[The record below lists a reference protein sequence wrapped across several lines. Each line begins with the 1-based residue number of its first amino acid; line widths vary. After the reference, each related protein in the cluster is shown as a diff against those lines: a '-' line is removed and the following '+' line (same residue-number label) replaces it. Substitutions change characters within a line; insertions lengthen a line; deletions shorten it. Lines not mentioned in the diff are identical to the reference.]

1 MFVIPPI
8 DANLQQSVVALAKRM
23 EQVLFEVKRVIVG
36 QDHLLENVLIAL
48 LARGH
53 LLVEGMPGLAK
64 TLTVNTLAQALQAQ
78 FKRIQF
84 TPDLMPADL
93 IGSRIFH
100 PRDAVFQTLLGPV
113 FANLLLAD
121 EINRAPPKV
130 QSALLEAM
138 QEGQVTIAGQSHA
151 LPKPFVVMAT
161 QNPIETEGTYPL
173 PEAQVDRFMMKI
185 IIDYPNADEEF
196 VVVQRVIGPKQQV
209 QPVITHDELLQMQ
222 SVCKQVYVDPSLIR
236 YAVSLS
242 AATRDPGRFGLEA
255 LAPLL
260 MHGASPRASIWM
272 IEAARAL
279 AALRGRAYV
288 LPEDL
293 STVAPDV
300 LRHRISLSDEA
311 IATQVGTAHILKQL
325 LAAVAAPVKPLGA

>member
-1 MFVIPPI
+1 
-8 DANLQQSVVALAKRM
+8 M

-36 QDHLLENVLIAL
+36 QDRLLERVLIAL

-64 TLTVNTLAQALQAQ
+64 TLTVNTLAQVLQAQ

-100 PRDAVFQTLLGPV
+100 PRDAAFQTLLGPV

-138 QEGQVTIAGQSHA
+138 QEGQVTIAGQSHP

-196 VVVQRVIGPKQQV
+196 VVVQRVIGAPQQA
-209 QPVITHDELLQMQ
+209 QPVISHDELLHMQ
-222 SVCKQVYVDPSLIR
+222 SLCKHVYVDPSLIR

-242 AATRDPGRFGLEA
+242 AASRHPGSFGLA
-255 LAPLL
+255 TLGPML

-279 AALRGRAYV
+279 AALRARAYV
-288 LPEDL
+288 LPEDVIA
-293 STVAPDV
+293 VAPDV

-311 IATQVGTAHILKQL
+311 LASQVDTEQLLKQFI
-325 LAAVAAPVKPLGA
+325 AAVPAPVKPLGS

>member
-209 QPVITHDELLQMQ
+209 QPVITHDELLQIQ

-293 STVAPDV
+293 SAVAPDV

>member
-1 MFVIPPI
+1 MLEIPSI
-8 DANLQQSVVALAKRM
+8 DLSLQQNIATLARRM

-36 QDHLLENVLIAL
+36 QDRLLERVLIAL

-64 TLTVNTLAQALQAQ
+64 TLTINTLAQVLQVQ

-93 IGSRIFH
+93 IGSRVFH

-293 STVAPDV
+293 SAVAPDV

>member
-36 QDHLLENVLIAL
+36 QDRLLENVLIAL

-93 IGSRIFH
+93 IGTRIFH

-293 STVAPDV
+293 SAVAPDV

>member
-1 MFVIPPI
+1 MIAIPII
-8 DANLQQSVVALAKRM
+8 DPGLQQSVDTLAKRM

-36 QDHLLENVLIAL
+36 QDRVLESVLIAL

-53 LLVEGMPGLAK
+53 LLLEGMPGLAK
-64 TLTVNTLAQALQAQ
+64 TLTVNTLAQALQTQ
-78 FKRIQF
+78 FRRIQF

-93 IGSRIFH
+93 VGSRIFH
-100 PRDAVFQTLLGPV
+100 PKEAEFQTLLGPV

-138 QEGQVTIAGQSHA
+138 QEGQVTIAGQSHP

-185 IIDYPNADEEF
+185 MIGYPNADEEF
-196 VVVQRVIGPKQQV
+196 VVVQRVIGPSQQA
-209 QPVITHDELLQMQ
+209 QAVISGDEVLKMQ
-222 SVCKQVYVDPSLIR
+222 ALCKQIYVDPALIR

-242 AATRDPGRFGLEA
+242 AATREPGRFGLA
-255 LAPLL
+255 SLAPLL

-279 AALRGRAYV
+279 AALRARAYV
-288 LPEDL
+288 LPEDVIA
-293 STVAPDV
+293 VAPNV
-300 LRHRISLSDEA
+300 LRHRIALSDEA
-311 IATQVGTAHILKQL
+311 IATRVDPEQIIQQL
-325 LAAVAAPVKPLGA
+325 FAGLAAPAKPLAA

>member
-293 STVAPDV
+293 SAVAPDV

-311 IATQVGTAHILKQL
+311 IATQVGTAHILKLL
-325 LAAVAAPVKPLGA
+325 LAGVAAPVKPLGA

>member
-1 MFVIPPI
+1 M
-8 DANLQQSVVALAKRM
+8 
-23 EQVLFEVKRVIVG
+23 
-36 QDHLLENVLIAL
+36 
-48 LARGH
+48 
-53 LLVEGMPGLAK
+53 
-64 TLTVNTLAQALQAQ
+64 
-78 FKRIQF
+78 
-84 TPDLMPADL
+84 
-93 IGSRIFH
+93 
-100 PRDAVFQTLLGPV
+100 FQTLLGPV

-288 LPEDL
+288 LAEDL
-293 STVAPDV
+293 SAVAPDV